1 MTVLRRLF
9 RYLAPY
15 WKQLIL
21 TAALLVLLTVFEL
34 LPPLFQKQI
43 VDEVI
48 GTRDLSRLGVLI
60 AGLVGV
66 YALIQVANSGD
77 LYVRHALGQRFIF
90 DLRVR
95 LYSYLQ
101 RLSLSFFERT
111 STGELMS
118 RVTNDV
124 NALENFVTHG
134 TSFMAIDL
142 MRLMGTAIILFFLEW
157 RLALLVLIPVPI
169 LAIGMRWFNTRVRSV
184 YRRVRDRLGD
194 INAKLQDN
202 LAGIRVIQAFGREAN
217 ELERFT
223 AESQRYY
230 EARVR
235 GIRYWSSFFP
245 AMYFMASLGS
255 VLVLG
260 VGAVMVV
267 RGQLSLGSMVAFLSY
282 VVSFYQPIRR
292 LTEIDNVFQE
302 AIAAGERIFEL
313 LDEMP
318 EIEDTPDAVALPRLR
333 GEVRFQD
340 VHFRYDAA
348 SADSPRLRSGQAPR
362 LPLRPFGEAQSGLRP
377 STLRRGPSTGSGRG
391 SGQALLRTSSGQGS
405 GQAAQAASASS
416 AQAVP
421 EVLHDVE
428 FHIAPGEVVALVGPS
443 GAGKTSIANLLCRF
457 YDPIQG
463 QVTVDG
469 YDLRRVQIKSLR
481 RQIAVV
487 LQDTFLFN
495 TTVRENLLYGKPD
508 AGQEEMIAAAQAAYA
523 HEFIEQLPQ
532 GYDTEIG
539 ERGVK
544 LSGGQKQ
551 RLALARAILADPRIL
566 ILDEATSSVD
576 AEAEYLIQQAL
587 DEVLKGRTALVI
599 AHRLS
604 TIRNADKIIALEGG
618 RIREVGDHQEL
629 LSRGGLYSQ
638 LYRRQIELAAVG
650 QGEAGEE

>member
-15 WKQLIL
+15 WKQLIF
-21 TAALLVLLTVFEL
+21 TATLLILLTVFEL

-48 GTRDLSRLGVLI
+48 GTRDLGGRLGVLI

-66 YALIQVANSGD
+66 YALIQAANSGD
-77 LYVRHALGQRFIF
+77 LYIRHALGQRFIF

-95 LYSYLQ
+95 LYAYLQ

-118 RVTNDV
+118 RVTNDI

-134 TSFMAIDL
+134 TSFMAVDL
-142 MRLMGTAIILFFLEW
+142 MRLVGTAIIMFFLEW

-169 LAIGMRWFNTRVRSV
+169 LAVGMRWFNTRIRPV
-184 YRRVRDRLGD
+184 YRRVRARLGD
-194 INAKLQDN
+194 INAELQDN
-202 LAGIRVIQAFGREAN
+202 LAGIRVIQAFGQEDATM
-217 ELERFT
+217 ERFT

-245 AMYFMASLGS
+245 AMHFLASLGS

-313 LDEMP
+313 LDEVP
-318 EIEDTPDAVALPRLR
+318 DIEDAPHAVALPRLR
-333 GEVRFQD
+333 GEVRFHD
-340 VHFRYDAA
+340 VHFRYGAA
-348 SADSPRLRSGQAPR
+348 AADSAEPK
-362 LPLRPFGEAQSGLRP
+362 
-377 STLRRGPSTGSGRG
+377 
-391 SGQALLRTSSGQGS
+391 
-405 GQAAQAASASS
+405 
-416 AQAVP
+416 
-421 EVLHDVE
+421 VLHNVE

-457 YDPIQG
+457 YDPVHG
-463 QVTVDG
+463 QITVDG

-495 TTVRENLLYGKPD
+495 TTVRENLLYGKPPEHG
-508 AGQEEMIAAAQAAYA
+508 AWRMENEEEMIAAARAAYA
-523 HEFIEQLPQ
+523 HDFIMALPQ

-618 RIREVGDHQEL
+618 RIIEIGDHREL

-650 QGEAGEE
+650 QDEAAPVLSEVEGIES